1 MRPPV
6 PAGALTVHREGLPAC
21 AHAVIKLGG
30 NQGAALTAGRAAK
43 ACFVAP
49 SLLTAAVGNRL
60 PPPRKWGHRSSNEQR
75 PRDVRLRIERHIRE
89 NAQDSP
95 RAPSGA
101 YFFAIH
107 ASPASSTRKPTLP
120 RHRRGRG
127 KACAGVRSVQNAVRT
142 LLPPGCGPRRSSFTV
157 ATVEQPLQGQPSP
170 PQIRQISCGPLGL
183 SDCSQ
188 TDCRRHHSRISP
200 TTRRRWRPF

>member
-1 MRPPV
+1 MDAECGPGPRSDGSSDCMR
-6 PAGALTVHREGLPAC
+6 C
-21 AHAVIKLGG
+21 
-30 NQGAALTAGRAAK
+30 
-43 ACFVAP
+43 
-49 SLLTAAVGNRL
+49 
-60 PPPRKWGHRSSNEQR
+60 PPRPTGLVRWEGPNPNRFPPREWGHRSSNEQR

-95 RAPSGA
+95 RASNGA

-188 TDCRRHHSRISP
+188 TDCRRHRSRISH
-200 TTRRRWRPF
+200 TTPRRWQPC